1 MSFVSCD
8 IYKKSSKEK
17 KDIDFSE
24 NVETRTYRQ
33 GDTVSFNKLNIK
45 VKDTTIYTYNRQG
58 TTLKTIYKDGQ
69 VQQVDCYSSKIET
82 LILETRKLLDN
93 SKVKESEKKE
103 EVNTTIFLYMFGAII
118 IIICFGFFLM
128 FMYLKSNTKTM
139 TTILESIVS
148 KQA

>member
-8 IYKKSSKEK
+8 IYKESAKEK

-24 NVETRTYRQ
+24 NIETKTFRQ
-33 GDTVSFNKLNIK
+33 GDTVSFNKLNIR
-45 VKDTTIYTYNRQG
+45 VKDTTIYTYNKQG
-58 TTLKTIYKDGQ
+58 TTLKTVYVNGE

-82 LILETRKLLDN
+82 LIIETRKLLDA
-93 SKVKESEKKE
+93 SKSKESLKKE
-103 EVNTTIFLYMFGAII
+103 EVNTTIFLYMFGAIM

-148 KQA
+148 KQV